1 MLSIH
6 AKKGSSLEHV
16 TQVADYPDESSTQKP
31 GQNDRP
37 DRGSG
42 AIEDYYSQNNGGT
55 PSVWVGCGAQA
66 LGLEGLS
73 VQRPEMLA
81 LLQGFHPASGDPL
94 LQNAGPNRRY
104 GYDLTFSAPKSVS
117 VTWAIADR
125 ELKDRICAAHDAAVA
140 QTLRHI
146 ESHLSLARRGHAGES
161 RETARLIAGVY
172 RHASSREQDPQLHSH
187 ALLMNLA
194 QRRDGSWGAIES
206 WEIYRHKMALG
217 ALYRALLAHRLQQ
230 LGFGIEADGDSFRI
244 AEFSRD
250 AEREFS
256 RRRSQIKAILKEKGR
271 SDAQSAALAALDSRN
286 RKEIIDRAI
295 LAADWRERA
304 AQYGLNAQT
313 IAALRQGLVAAS
325 YDRSA
330 VLSALTAQESTF
342 EERHVWQQVAI
353 AAQTCGMGYAEICA
367 EVASLQRDAEILRL
381 RAAGPQRFTTREIRA
396 IEEQMVADARAL
408 GTVHTHV
415 LDEATVQSAIEN
427 VDRRAKA
434 KGFSLSDEQ
443 KTAIRHATKRVGALQ
458 MIQGG
463 AGAGKTTMLEAARL
477 AWESQGFRVHGAAV
491 ARKAAHALFD
501 GAGVE
506 STSLAAL
513 LQSLEASPS
522 EDGTIRPPSRTL
534 DARDVI
540 VVDEAGMVGSRN
552 LQRLIAHVKG
562 SGAKLVLVGD
572 VNQLQAI
579 DAGGAFNALQKYSG
593 TNHATLKQNV
603 RQQTA
608 EMRAVVAHT
617 LRGEAAE
624 ALAILERKGLVDIR
638 EDWHEAA
645 EAAVAR
651 WLDRYDPSR
660 PQESLLLAATNSAVD
675 ILNDLARTHMAQK
688 GLLDRDQAITV
699 IVRDRHGKSLGKRE
713 IALGER
719 LVFRHN
725 RNYAQITNNEAGTV
739 TGLTRG
745 PHGPEISVRKDDGA
759 EIVLTPEAPLPQGR
773 VGRQVAPGAGYAQ
786 FDYAYAGTTHRNQGS
801 TADYVTVFAD
811 GSLESREKAY
821 VDLSRMRHAT
831 AIVFA
836 QPDIEND
843 LAALGVENEVKG
855 MEAIR
860 AIVQAMSTSR
870 QKNTSLDYDLFP
882 TEDGALKPAQ
892 PATVQPRVAGL
903 PNGQSHR

>member
-6 AKKGSSLEHV
+6 AKKGTTAEHV
-16 TQVADYPDESSTQKP
+16 AKVANYPDESPAEKS
-31 GQNDRP
+31 GQSNRP
-37 DRGSG
+37 DRGGG

-55 PSVWVGCGAQA
+55 PSVWVGAGADA

-73 VQRPEMLA
+73 VQREEILA
-81 LLQGFHPASGDPL
+81 LLQGFHPRSGDAL
-94 LQNAGPNRRY
+94 LKNAGPDRRY

-117 VTWAIADR
+117 VTWGIADR
-125 ELKDRICAAHDAAVA
+125 ELKDAISAAHDAAVA
-140 QTLRHI
+140 ATLRHL
-146 ESHLSLARRGHAGES
+146 ESHLPIARRGHAGES
-161 RETARLIAGVY
+161 RETARILAGVY
-172 RHASSREQDPQLHSH
+172 SHASSREQDPQMHSH

-194 QRRDGSWGAIES
+194 QRQDGSWGAIES

-230 LGFGIEADGDSFRI
+230 LGFGIEADRDSFRI
-244 AEFSRD
+244 SGFSED

-256 RRRSQIKAILKEKGR
+256 RRRSQIEALLKANGR
-271 SDAQSAALAALDSRN
+271 ISAQSATLATLSSRK
-286 RKEIIDRAI
+286 RKEVIDRAI

-304 AQYGLNAQT
+304 VQYGLDAQT
-313 IAALRQGLVAAS
+313 VETLRQGLVAAS
-325 YDRSA
+325 YDRGA

-381 RAAGPQRFTTREIRA
+381 QADGPQRFTTREMRA
-396 IEEQMVADARAL
+396 IEERMVADARSL
-408 GTVHTHV
+408 GEVRSHV
-415 LDEATVQSAIEN
+415 LGDATVQIAIQTVNRKTRE
-427 VDRRAKA
+427 
-434 KGFSLSDEQ
+434 KGFSLSEEQ
-443 KTAIRHATKRVGALQ
+443 KAAIRHVTERVGALQ

-477 AWESQGFRVHGAAV
+477 AWESCGFRVHGAAV
-491 ARKAAHALFD
+491 ARKAAHALFA

-513 LQSLEASPS
+513 LQSLEPS
-522 EDGTIRPPSRTL
+522 VDEDGHTRPPGRVL
-534 DARDVI
+534 DVRDII
-540 VVDEAGMVGSRN
+540 VVDEAGMVGSRT
-552 LQRLIAHVKG
+552 LQRLIAHVKA

-579 DAGGAFNALQKYSG
+579 EAGGAFKALQDYSG
-593 TNHATLKQNV
+593 ADHAALKENI
-603 RQQTA
+603 RQKTA

-617 LRGEAAE
+617 LRGEAAN
-624 ALAILERKGLVDIR
+624 ALEILERKDLVEIQ
-638 EDWHEAA
+638 EDWHAA
-645 EAAVAR
+645 ADAAVAR
-651 WLDRYDPSR
+651 WLDRYDPAR
-660 PQESLLLAATNSAVD
+660 PQESILLAATNSAVD
-675 ILNDLARTHMAQK
+675 ILNDLARARMAER
-688 GLLDRDQAITV
+688 GLLDRNKAVPIT
-699 IVRDRHGKSLGKRE
+699 VRDRHGKSLGKRE

-725 RNYAQITNNEAGTV
+725 RNYADITNNETGTV
-739 TGLTRG
+739 NKLAQG
-745 PHGPEISVRKDDGA
+745 PHGPEITVRKDDGT
-759 EIVLTPEAPLPQGR
+759 EIVLTPEAPVPQGR
-773 VGRQVAPGAGYAQ
+773 VERQIVPGAGYAQ
-786 FDYAYAGTTHRNQGS
+786 IDYAYAGTTHRNQGT

-831 AIVFA
+831 AVVFA

-843 LAALGVENEVKG
+843 LAALGVENKVQG

-860 AIVQAMSTSR
+860 AIIQAMSTSR
-870 QKNTSLDYDLFP
+870 QKDTSLNY
-882 TEDGALKPAQ
+882 ALHSEEPEPSAPEPKEE
-892 PATVQPRVAGL
+892 VIRPRTAITYGRR
-903 PNGQSHR
+903 P